1 MFPTTA
7 PRRPRLAPS
16 RALAGV
22 SAAALAAAAVLLG
35 SATPASAADPS
46 MVFDYVGETVQ
57 TFTVLPNMASIQ
69 FQAAGGGGGNSG
81 GLTISDGS
89 WGALVEGTFDVLPG
103 DQLLISVGD
112 AGEPANGYNDG
123 GGNPNPPLG
132 GWGGMGASG
141 GNGAHSSDEER
152 TSGAGGGATTIQLVR
167 AGVTSTVAIA
177 GGGGGAGG
185 ASLDIDHY
193 GPGGHGGYAGSWTG
207 EDGHHGT
214 VGPSGGSGGAAGS
227 EATGQGGSGSGGTDL
242 GGNGGGGGGGAKGGA
257 GGGGASGTSAGGGGG
272 AGSSMVGPMVTG
284 ASVTS
289 TLVDYST
296 SSNPPWGWAEV
307 TVTYKPVPTMDFSVQ
322 SQNIYEG
329 DDIGWLAAG
338 LPAGSTGTVAFSD
351 ITDASNPIDLGT
363 ATIDSTGA
371 AVLTS
376 TSSLLQG
383 LGVHT
388 LQAEYSG
395 DPSWSST
402 TATLTVTVNAFD
414 HALGQPVTASSS
426 FEALGWSA
434 QYLTEGNTQSEVD
447 HYGFTTDPAVPSQDS
462 EAWVYVDF
470 GSSQEIGAIV
480 LVPRTTTSS
489 DPGDVDGA
497 GFPASFSVQ
506 VSDDATNW
514 STIQSY
520 AGQTGNLG
528 PRTYVFSTPGTGQYL
543 RILVTEL
550 GPEAV
555 GDDGYRFQL
564 VGLQAYT
571 DILPAQAAS
580 LQLNVDATNPQV
592 PIVDIEGVDVYG
604 TPTGEN
610 LNCEATLTSSDI
622 ADLVSSATGC
632 SGWTVE
638 LATLDASIRTFTAVL
653 DSDASVSGSVQYDAR
668 VTTTLSVTADA
679 AVVGKPTVVHA
690 TVTPA
695 SEATPSAAVFPEGT
709 VRVLEGDRELGR
721 GALNGGR
728 IDLAIDGHKL
738 SAGSHTLRVE
748 YLGSDEHRPSS
759 TEIVVTVSSGVL
771 AATGSTSSPAGAL
784 TAVVVIALGGLLTV
798 MATVR
803 RRRSRASA

>member
-7 PRRPRLAPS
+7 SRRSRLTPS

-22 SAAALAAAAVLLG
+22 SAAALAAAAVLVG
-35 SATPASAADPS
+35 SATPSSAADPS

-69 FQAAGGGGGNSG
+69 FQAAGGGGGASG
-81 GLTISDGS
+81 GLTISNGS

-103 DQLLISVGD
+103 DQLLISVGNAGESADGWD
-112 AGEPANGYNDG
+112 AGS
-123 GGNPNPPLG
+123 NPNPPLG

-141 GNGAHSSDEER
+141 GNGAHSSDDER

-167 AGVTSTVAIA
+167 EGVTSTVAIA

-185 ASLDIDHY
+185 ASLDIDHF

-214 VGPSGGSGGAAGS
+214 VGPTGGSGGAAGA

-289 TLVDYST
+289 TLVNYNS

-307 TVTYKPVPTMDFSVQ
+307 IVTYKPVPTMDFSVQ

-338 LPAGSTGTVAFSD
+338 LPAGSTGTVTFSD

-363 ATIDSTGA
+363 ATIDPTGA

-388 LQAEYSG
+388 LQAAYSG
-395 DPSWSST
+395 DPTWSTT

-414 HALGQPVTASSS
+414 HALGHPVTASSS

-447 HYGFTTDPAVPSQDS
+447 HYGFTTDPAVPTQDS

-489 DPGDVDGA
+489 DPGNVDGA

-520 AGQTGNLG
+520 TGQTGNLG

-580 LQLNVDATNPQV
+580 LLLNVDATDPLM
-592 PIVDIEGVDVYG
+592 PIVTAEGVDVYG
-604 TPTGEN
+604 TPTGQN
-610 LNCEATLTSSDI
+610 LNCESTLTSSDV
-622 ADLVSSATGC
+622 ADLVVPLAGC
-632 SGWTVE
+632 AGWSVE
-638 LATLDASIRTFTAVL
+638 LATLDSSIRTFSAVL
-653 DSDASVSGSVQYDAR
+653 QSDPSVTGSVDYDAR
-668 VTTTLSVTADA
+668 EQTEVQVTVDA
-679 AVVGKPTVVHA
+679 AVAGKPTVVHA
-690 TVTPA
+690 TVSPA
-695 SEATPSAAVFPEGT
+695 TESTAAAALFPVGT
-709 VRVLEGDRELGR
+709 VRVLEGDKELGR
-721 GALNGGR
+721 GTLSGGR
-728 IDLAIDGHKL
+728 IDLTIDGHAL
-738 SAGSHTLRVE
+738 AAGTHTLTVE

-759 TEIVVTVSSGVL
+759 TEVVVTVSGGTL
-771 AATGSTSSPAGAL
+771 AATGSTSSLAGTL
-784 TAVVVIALGGLLTV
+784 TAVVVIALGGLLMG
-798 MATVR
+798 MATLR